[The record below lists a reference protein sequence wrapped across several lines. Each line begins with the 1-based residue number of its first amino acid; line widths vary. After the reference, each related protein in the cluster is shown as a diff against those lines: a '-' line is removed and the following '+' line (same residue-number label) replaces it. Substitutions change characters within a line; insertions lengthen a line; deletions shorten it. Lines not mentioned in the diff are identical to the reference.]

1 MFEQLN
7 RGFGQIDSAL
17 PGSISIDVE
26 DTDEAYVVTADLPGF
41 EREDIEVQV
50 ENNTLTLRAT
60 REEETEEEGSNYL
73 HRERST
79 SSLSRSVTLPDPVD
93 EADASASYNN
103 GVLTV
108 TLPKRDRGTGGT
120 NIPVN

>member
-7 RGFGQIDSAL
+7 RGFGELDSSL

-26 DTDEAYVVTADLPGF
+26 DADDAYVVTADLPGF
-41 EREDIEVQV
+41 ERDDIEVQV

-60 REEETEEEGSNYL
+60 REESTEEEETDYL

-79 SSLSRSVTLPDPVD
+79 ASLSRSVTLPDPVA
-93 EADASASYNN
+93 ESDASASYNN

-108 TLPKRDRGTGGT
+108 TLPKRDPETGGT